1 VTEALVAA
9 WAVGLSTAVATGEAL
24 ALGAAAGAG
33 AGVEVAAGGFLIR
46 ACWLTVL
53 LDTDDWRED
62 GRESV
67 CERLPQ
73 IIPHYQYR
81 TLRLR
86 GVRKKF

>member
-1 VTEALVAA
+1 MTEALAAA
-9 WAVGLSTAVATGEAL
+9 WAVGLSTAVAAGEAL
-24 ALGAAAGAG
+24 ALRAAAGAGGG

-67 CERLPQ
+67 
-73 IIPHYQYR
+73 
-81 TLRLR
+81 
-86 GVRKKF
+86 